1 MLGASSALL
10 GAFAMTGL
18 AKSLASQ
25 ADNSFD
31 APRQDQ
37 AELAAYIVEMTGEL
51 ARLAGDAG
59 LPMLAYFLN
68 LARVEAQIA
77 VRETDRSVVQRGM

>member
-1 MLGASSALL
+1 
-10 GAFAMTGL
+10 MTGL

-25 ADNSFD
+25 ADKSFD

-37 AELAAYIVEMTGEL
+37 AELAAYIVEMTVEL
-51 ARLAGDAG
+51 ARLAGEAG

-77 VRETDRSVVQRGM
+77 VRETDRSVLQRGM

>member
-1 MLGASSALL
+1 MNA
-10 GAFAMTGL
+10 L
-18 AKSLASQ
+18 AKSLASR
-25 ADNSFD
+25 ADNRFD
-31 APRQDQ
+31 SPRQDQ

-51 ARLAGDAG
+51 AGEAG

-77 VRETDRSVVQRGM
+77 VRETDGSVLQRGT